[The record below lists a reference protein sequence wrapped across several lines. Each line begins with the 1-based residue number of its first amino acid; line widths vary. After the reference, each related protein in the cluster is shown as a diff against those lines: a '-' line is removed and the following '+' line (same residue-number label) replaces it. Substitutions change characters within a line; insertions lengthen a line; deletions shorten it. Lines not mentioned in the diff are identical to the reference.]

1 MNCLDSGFMA
11 FALCLLADVGAL
23 AQGPLGVVATGG
35 SALSSDL
42 VGAATGALSQAQVFS
57 GPFSLVASDPAGRF
71 VYAAAGTTLYGGT
84 IDSGTGILTP
94 IPGFPYSLPGAITA
108 LTVEAR
114 GRFLYVGSS
123 GDVQAASIDPATGA
137 LTLIAGSPFNVGIN
151 VSPGASVSGLVS
163 DGAGKY
169 LYATGV
175 TSTEPFFPNNPVM
188 AVMSIDATTGA
199 LTSTAGSPFLTESVS
214 SGLAMDPQNRFLFL
228 SGNGIVGYAINGT
241 TGGLTPLLTGG
252 FPFFAGA
259 ASAGV
264 SFDGSG
270 HFLYA
275 SQSGSGS
282 SPGLL
287 WGFAV
292 DAASGNLT
300 AVPGSPFFCGA
311 DCYAVAGDASSQYVY
326 AIDDN
331 GLLAYQIDAATGG

>member
-175 TSTEPFFPNNPVM
+175 TSTEPFFPALRKNSTGPAFLGRSPEDHKFGLGRRYALRLKQQV
-188 AVMSIDATTGA
+188 AQVLVSPPAT
-199 LTSTAGSPFLTESVS
+199 
-214 SGLAMDPQNRFLFL
+214 Q
-228 SGNGIVGYAINGT
+228 
-241 TGGLTPLLTGG
+241 
-252 FPFFAGA
+252 
-259 ASAGV
+259 
-264 SFDGSG
+264 
-270 HFLYA
+270 
-275 SQSGSGS
+275 
-282 SPGLL
+282 
-287 WGFAV
+287 
-292 DAASGNLT
+292 
-300 AVPGSPFFCGA
+300 
-311 DCYAVAGDASSQYVY
+311 
-326 AIDDN
+326 
-331 GLLAYQIDAATGG
+331 